1 MATFARLLIAQET
14 FTIVACLN
22 LHTHSDKD
30 MASKDLAWQT
40 DRQPYGPHHPLPPL
54 SSLAP
59 LPHCRAPHK
68 LPCKSAKVKAH

>member
-1 MATFARLLIAQET
+1 MATFARFLIAQET

-40 DRQPYGPHHPLPPL
+40 DRQLYGPHHPLPPL
-54 SSLAP
+54 YCCAFAA
-59 LPHCRAPHK
+59 LPRA
-68 LPCKSAKVKAH
+68 A

>member
-54 SSLAP
+54 FSCAFAA
-59 LPHCRAPHK
+59 LPRA
-68 LPCKSAKVKAH
+68 A